1 MCIGAVELKD
11 LENESDNIVEM
22 YEQNKCD
29 VSTTNSSDSGA
40 KSRRSC
46 WVSNENYVTPNFDLN
61 SATTT
66 VKTPKKVNFQSLD
79 EVCDSSIIFKNTMK
93 KSTQFFVIFS
103 VILDVISGIET
114 S

>member
-22 YEQNKCD
+22 YQQNNCD

-46 WVSNENYVTPNFDLN
+46 WVSTENHVTPNFDLN

-79 EVCDSSIIFKNTMK
+79 EVCDSSIKFVKNRMYLSFENYHFLLYHLSF
-93 KSTQFFVIFS
+93 ST
-103 VILDVISGIET
+103 
-114 S
+114 